1 MTIRQQR
8 TNSLLSLFH
17 GEVPCLW
24 CPPLTHFESLKV
36 PSVPRIEAHLRWM
49 SPYVRGI
56 LVPGSTGEGW
66 QMSDDD
72 IERLLDIVLPI
83 ASQLKMHVLIGI
95 LKTDI
100 DSVLQ
105 AIERFEERSRHPN
118 VVGFTICPPKGSGLS
133 QDELFTGISR
143 VMETGHRFALYQLPQ
158 VTQNE
163 LTASTVAQ
171 LAHSFPNFLLFKD
184 TSGEDRVIDS
194 AEDYH
199 GVFFL
204 RGAEAKGYSS
214 FSKGSG
220 GRYDGFLLSSANTF
234 ARPLSEMLAMIDRG
248 EIEHAATLSRR
259 IEAAIGEMFAV
270 VAPHPIGNAFT
281 NANKCFEHWMA
292 WGDQGPQQECPML
305 YDGSLL
311 PRELVDQAKSILIQ
325 HEFFQSSGYI
335 G

>member
-36 PSVPRIEAHLRWM
+36 PSAPRIEAHLRWM

-118 VVGFTICPPKGSGLS
+118 VVGFTICPPKG
-133 QDELFTGISR
+133 
-143 VMETGHRFALYQLPQ
+143 
-158 VTQNE
+158 
-163 LTASTVAQ
+163 
-171 LAHSFPNFLLFKD
+171 
-184 TSGEDRVIDS
+184 
-194 AEDYH
+194 
-199 GVFFL
+199 
-204 RGAEAKGYSS
+204 
-214 FSKGSG
+214 
-220 GRYDGFLLSSANTF
+220 
-234 ARPLSEMLAMIDRG
+234 
-248 EIEHAATLSRR
+248 
-259 IEAAIGEMFAV
+259 V
-270 VAPHPIGNAFT
+270 V
-281 NANKCFEHWMA
+281 
-292 WGDQGPQQECPML
+292 
-305 YDGSLL
+305 
-311 PRELVDQAKSILIQ
+311 
-325 HEFFQSSGYI
+325 
-335 G
+335 